1 MKRWSSRIST
11 QCTARIALVC
21 QVYACSAWRSALRKD
36 FAFGRLCLDSTPFGL
51 TWTRRDWC
59 WSGAALPKCSVRSSE
74 IEHLFVFTEP
84 LSEEARSVSDSYRLL
99 TTRLATDDMEEPDDS
114 DADIAADEA
123 FEKVFADMD
132 AEIAAAEQIARLEQD
147 AMDMSA
153 KQQAQLI
160 DAGVNPRLFDE
171 PVVPQTLAQVRAAL
185 AAEAAKLRRTEPE
198 LAAHLG
204 DIDFGELEE
213 FVTEMEQVERELDGD
228 EEPAPP
234 TRATVEAAA
243 ELRAVFDDGF
253 SNLDLSALS
262 LSGVSFV
269 GAILSQGRTSAR
281 QTCQAP
287 C

>member
-1 MKRWSSRIST
+1 M
-11 QCTARIALVC
+11 
-21 QVYACSAWRSALRKD
+21 
-36 FAFGRLCLDSTPFGL
+36 
-51 TWTRRDWC
+51 
-59 WSGAALPKCSVRSSE
+59 
-74 IEHLFVFTEP
+74 FTEP